1 MELSFTQSD
10 LIRYIYKEVTISEKY
25 AIEKALKTDFNLH
38 EMYTESKAA
47 YDELPRV
54 KFNPST
60 TSLNEI
66 LKYSSQTPIQA

>member
-1 MELSFTQSD
+1 MEINFTQSD
-10 LIRYIYKEVTISEKY
+10 LIRYIYKEVTINEKLL
-25 AIEKALKTDFNLH
+25 IEQALKKDFSLY

-60 TSLNEI
+60 ATLNAI
-66 LKYSSQTPIQA
+66 MKYSSQSPVEA